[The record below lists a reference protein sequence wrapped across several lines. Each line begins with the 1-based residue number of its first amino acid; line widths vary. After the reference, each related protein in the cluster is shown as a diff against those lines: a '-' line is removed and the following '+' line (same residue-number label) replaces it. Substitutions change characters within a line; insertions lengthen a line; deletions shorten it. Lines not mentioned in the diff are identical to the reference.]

1 MGKILIKAVYQFI
14 YEVEDETIENYE
26 SPEHYYNENLE
37 DIREDVLENQLDY
50 YEPEKLLEMSYYGY
64 EEN

>member
-1 MGKILIKAVYQFI
+1 MGKILIKAVYEFI
-14 YEVEDETIENYE
+14 YEVEDEFIEKYD

-50 YEPEKLLEMSYYGY
+50 YEPEKLLELSYYGY